1 MSEGKKGRQKDWYW
15 VYRSLAKVT
24 LLKEKNLIAS
34 CYTQVYIVEPY
45 NVVYFQKKK
54 PSLSLFPFLIV
65 YIKKQ
70 PPDE

>member
-1 MSEGKKGRQKDWYW
+1 MSEGKKGRQKDRYW

-54 PSLSLFPFLIV
+54 KNLPSRSFLSLL
-65 YIKKQ
+65 YT
-70 PPDE
+70 